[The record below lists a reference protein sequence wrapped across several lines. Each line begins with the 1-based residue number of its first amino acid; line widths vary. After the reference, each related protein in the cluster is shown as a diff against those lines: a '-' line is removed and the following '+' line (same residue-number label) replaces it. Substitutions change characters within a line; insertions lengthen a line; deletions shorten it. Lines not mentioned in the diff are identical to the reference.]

1 MSAHGKFTHCA
12 RDRGALAYRGNVRPW
27 IGAVSHCSNSVYYSA
42 IDFVLRCV
50 LQLAV
55 FVRRVSRARASWV

>member
-1 MSAHGKFTHCA
+1 
-12 RDRGALAYRGNVRPW
+12 LAYRGNVRPW